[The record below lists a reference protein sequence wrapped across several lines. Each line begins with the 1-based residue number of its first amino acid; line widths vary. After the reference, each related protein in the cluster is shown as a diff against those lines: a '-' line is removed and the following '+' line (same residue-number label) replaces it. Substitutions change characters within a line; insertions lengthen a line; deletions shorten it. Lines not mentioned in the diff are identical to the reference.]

1 MKNEDH
7 DGMLAKLSSML
18 SDNRDHPDE
27 KRAKLNAV
35 FAFAIRVASAGL
47 AYLSQIILARWM
59 GSFEYGIFA
68 YVWVCL
74 LMLGGLSTLGLNTA
88 VIRFIPEYTV
98 KADFARLRGIIF
110 QSRFITLIISTSL
123 MVLSLALIVFFK
135 DHLHNYL
142 YLPALLVLIC
152 LPAYAL
158 TDLHDSMARG
168 YSWMNLALIPP
179 FLLRPLLILAVM
191 AILYLAGSPM
201 TAITA
206 ITAAVIAT
214 WVTSLIQILMLEPRL
229 QREVPK
235 GEKTRE
241 TKLWLAVAF
250 PILLMESFVLFLQN
264 TDILVLNAYHPPQDV
279 AIYYAALKTINLITF
294 VHFAVSNA
302 VANRFSA
309 YEARGDREKLGEMM
323 RQSVKWTFWP
333 SLAAALLLLAVGKP
347 LLWLFGPEFTSA
359 YPVMFILAAGLVIKA
374 MFGPAEFLLN
384 MLGEQKLCA
393 LVLFATAML
402 NILFNLLLIPA
413 FGLIGAASATALSLI
428 LAALM
433 FFLAIKIRLKLN
445 IFVLG

>member
-1 MKNEDH
+1 
-7 DGMLAKLSSML
+7 MLAKLSSML
-18 SDNRDHPDE
+18 SDSRDHPDE

-88 VIRFIPEYTV
+88 VIRFIPEYTET
-98 KADFARLRGIIF
+98 ADFAHLRGIIF

-201 TAITA
+201 TAVTA

>member
-1 MKNEDH
+1 
-7 DGMLAKLSSML
+7 MLAKLSSML

-88 VIRFIPEYTV
+88 VIRFIPEYTET
-98 KADFARLRGIIF
+98 ADFARLRGIIF

-179 FLLRPLLILAVM
+179 FLLRPVLILAVM

-201 TAITA
+201 TAVTA

>member
-1 MKNEDH
+1 
-7 DGMLAKLSSML
+7 MLAKLSSML

-88 VIRFIPEYTV
+88 VIRFIPEYTET
-98 KADFARLRGIIF
+98 ADFARLRGIIF

-201 TAITA
+201 TAVTA
-206 ITAAVIAT
+206 IIAAVIAT

>member
-1 MKNEDH
+1 
-7 DGMLAKLSSML
+7 MLAKLSSML

-88 VIRFIPEYTV
+88 VIRFIPEYTE

-201 TAITA
+201 TAVTA

>member
-1 MKNEDH
+1 
-7 DGMLAKLSSML
+7 MLAKLSSML

-88 VIRFIPEYTV
+88 VIRFIPEYTE

-179 FLLRPLLILAVM
+179 FLLRPVLILAVM

-201 TAITA
+201 TAVTA

>member
-88 VIRFIPEYTV
+88 VIRFIPEYTET
-98 KADFARLRGIIF
+98 ADFARLRGIIF

-201 TAITA
+201 TAVTA
-206 ITAAVIAT
+206 IIAAVIAT

>member
-88 VIRFIPEYTV
+88 VIRFIPEYTE

-201 TAITA
+201 TAVTA